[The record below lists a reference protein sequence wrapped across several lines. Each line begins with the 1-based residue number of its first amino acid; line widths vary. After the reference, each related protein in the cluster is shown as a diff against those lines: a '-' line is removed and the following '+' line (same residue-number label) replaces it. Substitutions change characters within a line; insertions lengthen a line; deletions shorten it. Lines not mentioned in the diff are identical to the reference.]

1 MEFRKKTEKQEDKYM
16 LTLERAKE
24 LNDSMV
30 TEEHLRIHALNV
42 SYAMGAMARHFGE
55 NVEHWE
61 AVGLL
66 HDYDY
71 EKYPEEHLQHTKEP
85 LLAAGVD
92 PEDVRA
98 ILSHGYGICTDV
110 EPLNNMEKSLFTVDE
125 LTGIIQACARMR
137 PRGIMDLEIKSFMK
151 KFKDKRFA
159 AKCDRD
165 LVLKGCEMLG
175 MDVRDVA
182 EICIE
187 GMRQHAG
194 EIGLLGT
201 EA

>member
-1 MEFRKKTEKQEDKYM
+1 M

-24 LNDSMV
+24 LNDTMV

-42 SYAMGAMARHFGE
+42 MAAMGGMAEHFGE
-55 NVEHWE
+55 DKEHWM
-61 AVGLL
+61 AIGYL

-71 EKYPEEHLQHTKEP
+71 EKYPEEHLHHTEEP

-98 ILSHGYGICTDV
+98 ILSHGSGLCNDV
-110 EPLNNMEKSLFTVDE
+110 EPLTNLEKSLYTVDE

-137 PRGIMDLEIKSFMK
+137 PAGITDLTVKSFMK
-151 KFKDKRFA
+151 KFKDKKFA
-159 AKCDRD
+159 AKCDRELIKD
-165 LVLKGCEMLG
+165 GCQRLG
-175 MDVRDVA
+175 MEVRDVA

-187 GMRQHAG
+187 GMKPYAA
-194 EIGLLGT
+194 EIGLQGT
-201 EA
+201 EGENA

>member
-1 MEFRKKTEKQEDKYM
+1 M
-16 LTLERAKE
+16 LTLERARE

-30 TEEHLRIHALNV
+30 TENHLRIHALNV

-55 NVEHWE
+55 NAEHWE

-71 EKYPEEHLQHTKEP
+71 EKYPDEHLQHTKEP
-85 LLAAGVD
+85 LLEAGVD
-92 PEDVRA
+92 EADVRA

-110 EPLNNMEKSLFTVDE
+110 EPQTNMEKSLFTVDE

-137 PRGIMDLEIKSFMK
+137 PKGITDLEIKSFMK
-151 KFKDKRFA
+151 KFKDRKFA

-175 MDVRDVA
+175 MDVKEVA
-182 EICIE
+182 EICIG
-187 GMRQHAG
+187 GMREHAE
-194 EIGLLGT
+194 EIGLQGT

>member
-1 MEFRKKTEKQEDKYM
+1 M
-16 LTLERAKE
+16 LTLERARE

-30 TEEHLRIHALNV
+30 TENHLRIHALNV

-55 NVEHWE
+55 NAEHWE

-71 EKYPEEHLQHTKEP
+71 EKYPDEHLQHTKEP
-85 LLAAGVD
+85 LLEAGVD
-92 PEDVRA
+92 AADVRA

-110 EPLNNMEKSLFTVDE
+110 EPQTNMEKSLFTVDE

-137 PRGIMDLEIKSFMK
+137 PKGITDLEIKSFMK
-151 KFKDKRFA
+151 KFKDRKFA

-175 MDVRDVA
+175 MDVKEVA
-182 EICIE
+182 EICIS
-187 GMRQHAG
+187 GMRDHAE
-194 EIGLLGT
+194 EIGLQGT

>member
-1 MEFRKKTEKQEDKYM
+1 M
-16 LTLERAKE
+16 LTLERARE

-30 TEEHLRIHALNV
+30 TENHLRIHALNV

-55 NVEHWE
+55 NAEHWE

-71 EKYPEEHLQHTKEP
+71 EKYPDEHLQHTKEP
-85 LLAAGVD
+85 LLEAGVD
-92 PEDVRA
+92 AADVRA

-110 EPLNNMEKSLFTVDE
+110 EPQTNMEKSLFTVDE

-137 PRGIMDLEIKSFMK
+137 PKGITDLEIKSFMK
-151 KFKDKRFA
+151 KFKDRKFA

-175 MDVRDVA
+175 MDVKEVA
-182 EICIE
+182 EICIG
-187 GMRQHAG
+187 GMRDHAG
-194 EIGLLGT
+194 EIGLQGT

>member
-1 MEFRKKTEKQEDKYM
+1 M
-16 LTLERAKE
+16 LTLERARE
-24 LNDSMV
+24 LNDTMV

-42 SYAMGAMARHFGE
+42 CWAMGAMARHFGE
-55 NVEHWE
+55 DAEHWE
-61 AVGLL
+61 AIGLL

-71 EKYPEEHLQHTKEP
+71 QAYPDEHLQHTQAP
-85 LLAAGVD
+85 LLAAGVE
-92 PEDVRA
+92 PEEVRA
-98 ILSHGYGICTDV
+98 ILSPGYGICTDV
-110 EPLNNMEKSLFTVDE
+110 EPVTNLEKSLFTVDE

-137 PRGIMDLEIKSFMK
+137 PRGITDLEVKSFMK
-151 KFKDKRFA
+151 KFKDRKFA

-175 MDVRDVA
+175 MDIREVA

-187 GMRQHAG
+187 GMKPHAA